1 MSYPFSFSPKGQ
13 FFLFLLGALLA
24 NTPAGASCEKKSYYP
39 SPLSHIS
46 SIYPLYISRDTGWL
60 KLPDGSPEMPA
71 SRYIR
76 REKNSALVI
85 ALPDAARGKYR
96 LRFWDGDNHMVFEIR
111 NIRDS
116 MLIVEKYNFQRAGT
130 FQYELF
136 KNNILLEKNTFI
148 IKKD

>member
-1 MSYPFSFSPKGQ
+1 MSYPFSFSAKGQ
-13 FFLFLLGALLA
+13 FFPFLIGALLA
-24 NTPAGASCEKKSYYP
+24 NTPAGARCEKISYYP

-46 SIYPLYISRDTGWL
+46 SIYPLYISKDTGWL
-60 KLPDGSPEMPA
+60 KLPDGSPEMPP
-71 SRYIR
+71 SRYVR

-85 ALPDAARGKYR
+85 VLPDAGRGKYR
-96 LRFWDGDNHMVFEIR
+96 LRFLDADNHMIYEIR

-116 MLIVEKYNFQRAGT
+116 MLIVEKCNFQRAGA

-136 KNNILLEKNTFI
+136 RNNILVEKNTFI